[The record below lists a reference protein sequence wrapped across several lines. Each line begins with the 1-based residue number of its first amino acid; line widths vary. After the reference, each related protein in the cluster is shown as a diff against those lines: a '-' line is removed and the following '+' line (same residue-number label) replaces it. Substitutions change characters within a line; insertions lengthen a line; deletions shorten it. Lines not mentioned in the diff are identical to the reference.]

1 MLWADATLETVDAKF
16 GKSVDDCES
25 DEKETGCMFCAL
37 AYLMVCCVFLKKE
50 GRLFNPTHIY
60 RSQKIAHQE
69 CSVSMKMGEGMC
81 ARAHMQGLGGGV

>member
-37 AYLMVCCVFLKKE
+37 AYLMVT
-50 GRLFNPTHIY
+50 LF
-60 RSQKIAHQE
+60 R
-69 CSVSMKMGEGMC
+69 
-81 ARAHMQGLGGGV
+81 